1 MLLQLLNE
9 EDVNKCLTLCPTM
22 EDGNKTQ
29 PLKDI
34 KKNEESG
41 QVPTRIRELITSR
54 IVNNHYIDSVINPPR
69 VSVNFYNHYTEG
81 DYYNKHI
88 DNFKAEPKL
97 NHTYF
102 DYGFTICLSDN
113 YEGGDFVLENELGEI
128 PYKLKAGQVLLFPI
142 IYAHSVTEVTKGSRK
157 ALIGWLSTNVTYEQ
171 TYVLRNLYD
180 VNLNAIQN
188 KQHNLAVKSTMVQ
201 NYLKKL
207 WSNNV

>member
-1 MLLQLLNE
+1 
-9 EDVNKCLTLCPTM
+9 M

-54 IVNNHYIDSVINPPR
+54 IVNNHYIDNVINPTR
-69 VSVNFYNHYTEG
+69 VSVNFYNHYKKG